1 MVVGGGAVKAGL
13 ADKVVGFVVVK
24 RPVLAVFVGEA
35 DEPAL
40 VVVAEF

>member
-1 MVVGGGAVKAGL
+1 MGSCAIKAGL
-13 ADKVVGFVVVK
+13 RDKIITFVVIK
-24 RPVLAVFVGEA
+24 CPVLAVFVGEA